1 VSKLNLTD
9 LDDKDLAPNIISGL
23 LEGFKT
29 HTGQFPIAIVVTRKQ
44 AVDHFIANNEVMT
57 NFRGIPLEPE
67 KKADEASTVI
77 KTISGIMAGMHA
89 ARLGEVRDVYSMLET
104 MKVKYEKE
112 SAK

>member
-1 VSKLNLTD
+1 MSKLNLTD
-9 LDDKDLAPNIISGL
+9 LEDKDLVPNVISAL
-23 LEGFKT
+23 LDAFKGQS
-29 HTGQFPIAIVVTRKQ
+29 GQFPMAIVVTRKQ
-44 AVDHFIANNEVMT
+44 AVDHFIANNEVMS
-57 NFRGIPLEPE
+57 NFRGIALEPE
-67 KKADEASTVI
+67 KRADEASTVI